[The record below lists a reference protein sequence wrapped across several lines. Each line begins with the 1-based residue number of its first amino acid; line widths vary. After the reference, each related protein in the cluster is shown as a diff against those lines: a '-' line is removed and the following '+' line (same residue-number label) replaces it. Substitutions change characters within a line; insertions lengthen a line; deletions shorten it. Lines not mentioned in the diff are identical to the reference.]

1 MRWYKVKNM
10 KKIIY
15 IASLF
20 VLMLSGVSMKA
31 QSDVM
36 SGYWDD
42 VDFTDTTLVSSKA
55 FSDKMVNYFYSFTD
69 GDEHRFD
76 SLSMAGLGALLEKSK
91 ANMRVYEYVL
101 EFALNGYASMGR
113 DAVVDYLLNY
123 PQLAEGEITTEEGLR
138 LDSITEPYQKVKV
151 GAQAPD
157 FMGTTI
163 DGKSYCMFDS
173 QASHIIVVFW
183 STDCEYCHEFLTQ
196 IRKHLDL
203 KSDFELVTFALA
215 ENQEEVSRTVKKKRL
230 PGYHFYDELRWDS
243 KAFLDYHITSTP
255 TVFVLDE
262 SKNIVCKPYDWQELK
277 DWLKSNNISY

>member
-1 MRWYKVKNM
+1 M
-10 KKIIY
+10 KKITQI
-15 IASLF
+15 IFLL
-20 VLMLSGVSMKA
+20 VLLLSTFSMKA
-31 QSDVM
+31 QTEMM

-42 VDFTDTTLVSSKA
+42 VDFKDTTLVSSKT
-55 FSDKMVNYFYSFTD
+55 FSDKMVSYFYSFTD

-76 SLSMAGLGALLEKSK
+76 SLSMAGLRVLLDK
-91 ANMRVYEYVL
+91 AKVNMRAYESVL

-123 PQLAEGEITTEEGLR
+123 PQLAEGEITMEEGLR

-151 GAQAPD
+151 GVQAPD
-157 FMGTTI
+157 FKGTTV
-163 DGKSYCMFDS
+163 DGESYCLYDS
-173 QASHIIVVFW
+173 QAQHVIVVFW

-196 IRKHLDL
+196 IRKHLNL

-215 ENQEEVSRTVKKKRL
+215 DDKDDVTKEAKKMRL

-262 SKNIVCKPYDWQELK
+262 NKTIVCKPYDWNELK
-277 DWLKSNNISY
+277 DWLNQNK

>member
-1 MRWYKVKNM
+1 M
-10 KKIIY
+10 KKIIQ
-15 IASLF
+15 ITF
-20 VLMLSGVSMKA
+20 FIVLMLSTFSMKA
-31 QSDVM
+31 QTEVM

-42 VDFTDTTLVSSKA
+42 VDFSDTTLVSSKA
-55 FSDKMVNYFYSFTD
+55 FSDKMVSYFYSFTD

-76 SLSMAGLGALLEKSK
+76 SLSMAGLRVLLDK
-91 ANMRVYEYVL
+91 AKINMRAYEYVL

-113 DAVVDYLLNY
+113 DAVTDYLLNY
-123 PQLAEGEITTEEGLR
+123 PQLAEGEITMEEGLR

-151 GAQAPD
+151 GVQAPD
-157 FMGTTI
+157 FKGTTI
-163 DGKSYCMFDS
+163 DGKSYSLYDS

-183 STDCEYCHEFLTQ
+183 STDCEYCHDFLTQ

-215 ENQEEVSRTVKKKRL
+215 DNADEVTREAKKMHL
-230 PGYHFYDELRWDS
+230 PGYHFYDDLRWDS

-262 SKNIVCKPYDWQELK
+262 NKTIVCKPYDWQELK
-277 DWLKSNNISY
+277 DWLRSNNISY